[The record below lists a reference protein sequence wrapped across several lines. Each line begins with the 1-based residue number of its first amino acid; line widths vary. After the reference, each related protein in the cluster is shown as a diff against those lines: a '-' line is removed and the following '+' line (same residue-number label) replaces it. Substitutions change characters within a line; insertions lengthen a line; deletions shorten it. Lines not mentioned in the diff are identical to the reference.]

1 MESVQEGG
9 TATPVVANTPP
20 RRTWFW
26 VFILVVLSSLLVF
39 GQFAFAALL
48 TGPSGGCGGG

>member
-1 MESVQEGG
+1 VESVQESS

-20 RRTWFW
+20 RRAWFW
-26 VFILVVLSSLLVF
+26 VFILLVLSSLVVF